1 MGIDTATSAKEAGLI
16 ISDRTQPGIT
26 RQVIEIPPKEEGGK
40 VKLEW
45 KYKFPDGKLLED
57 KSRIT
62 MLNSLAVP
70 PAWTDV
76 WFDKKG
82 NGHIQAT
89 GYDGKGRLQYRYHP
103 EWIKKRADDK
113 FANVD
118 EFAEKLSKLRKKVSK
133 DIKMKGMPRDK
144 TVALI
149 IKLMDRYHVRV
160 GSDEYAK
167 ENESY
172 GLTTLQNGHFK
183 YIKGSNDAFFKFTGK
198 SGKEWKILVKDNE
211 LVELIKESRN
221 VGVNKNKEE
230 LFRYEDE
237 DGNDFDI
244 KAEHINKYIQD
255 ATDSDYTAK
264 QFRTWAASWKMA
276 ARLALISEASEEEI
290 LEIPKLYERAK
301 KENLLELEPTILW
314 KEDSM
319 GKPVRLKKPEGLV
332 KLAIKGVLPG
342 KKYSERM
349 ATMIA
354 IVDTVAADLG
364 NTRAVCRSSYIR
376 PMFLED
382 WEKGLFMER
391 WKKSSK
397 KDNASE
403 LSREESTAFHYM
415 RTHE

>member
-1 MGIDTATSAKEAGLI
+1 
-16 ISDRTQPGIT
+16 
-26 RQVIEIPPKEEGGK
+26 
-40 VKLEW
+40 
-45 KYKFPDGKLLED
+45 
-57 KSRIT
+57 
-62 MLNSLAVP
+62 
-70 PAWTDV
+70 
-76 WFDKKG
+76 
-82 NGHIQAT
+82 
-89 GYDGKGRLQYRYHP
+89 
-103 EWIKKRADDK
+103 
-113 FANVD
+113 
-118 EFAEKLSKLRKKVSK
+118 
-133 DIKMKGMPRDK
+133 
-144 TVALI
+144 
-149 IKLMDRYHVRV
+149 
-160 GSDEYAK
+160 
-167 ENESY
+167 
-172 GLTTLQNGHFK
+172 
-183 YIKGSNDAFFKFTGK
+183 
-198 SGKEWKILVKDNE
+198 
-211 LVELIKESRN
+211 
-221 VGVNKNKEE
+221 
-230 LFRYEDE
+230 
-237 DGNDFDI
+237 
-244 KAEHINKYIQD
+244 
-255 ATDSDYTAK
+255 
-264 QFRTWAASWKMA
+264 MA

-342 KKYSERM
+342 KKDSERM

-354 IVDTVAADLG
+354 IIDTVAADLG

>member
-1 MGIDTATSAKEAGLI
+1 M
-16 ISDRTQPGIT
+16 
-26 RQVIEIPPKEEGGK
+26 
-40 VKLEW
+40 
-45 KYKFPDGKLLED
+45 
-57 KSRIT
+57 
-62 MLNSLAVP
+62 M
-70 PAWTDV
+70 
-76 WFDKKG
+76 
-82 NGHIQAT
+82 H
-89 GYDGKGRLQYRYHP
+89 
-103 EWIKKRADDK
+103 
-113 FANVD
+113 
-118 EFAEKLSKLRKKVSK
+118 
-133 DIKMKGMPRDK
+133 
-144 TVALI
+144 
-149 IKLMDRYHVRV
+149 
-160 GSDEYAK
+160 
-167 ENESY
+167 
-172 GLTTLQNGHFK
+172 
-183 YIKGSNDAFFKFTGK
+183 FFKFTGK

-255 ATDSDYTAK
+255 ATNSDYTAK

-290 LEIPKLYERAK
+290 LEIPKLYEMAK
-301 KENLLELEPTILW
+301 KENLLELDPTILW

-319 GKPVRLKKPEGLV
+319 GKPIRLKKPEGLV

-342 KKYSERM
+342 KKDSERM

-354 IVDTVAADLG
+354 IIDTVAADLG

-391 WKKSSK
+391 V
-397 KDNASE
+397 E
-403 LSREESTAFHYM
+403 
-415 RTHE
+415 

>member
-1 MGIDTATSAKEAGLI
+1 
-16 ISDRTQPGIT
+16 
-26 RQVIEIPPKEEGGK
+26 
-40 VKLEW
+40 
-45 KYKFPDGKLLED
+45 
-57 KSRIT
+57 
-62 MLNSLAVP
+62 
-70 PAWTDV
+70 
-76 WFDKKG
+76 
-82 NGHIQAT
+82 
-89 GYDGKGRLQYRYHP
+89 
-103 EWIKKRADDK
+103 
-113 FANVD
+113 
-118 EFAEKLSKLRKKVSK
+118 
-133 DIKMKGMPRDK
+133 MKGMPRDK

-183 YIKGSNDAFFKFTGK
+183 YIDGTNDAFFKFTGK

-290 LEIPKLYERAK
+290 LEIPKLYEKAK

-342 KKYSERM
+342 KKDSERM

-354 IVDTVAADLG
+354 IIDTVAADLG
-364 NTRAVCRSSYIR
+364 NTRSVCRSSYIR

-391 WKKSSK
+391 WKTSSK